1 MRHIRPKT
9 VFRLMN
15 INTKFSSLTKKQ
27 EPSRSC
33 TKVQKQGNALARA
46 LNLKKF
52 NDYAKIIRE
61 PKQLFNMAG
70 GS

>member
-9 VFRLMN
+9 FFRLMN
-15 INTKFSSLTKKQ
+15 INTQFSSLTKKQ

-33 TKVQKQGNALARA
+33 TKVQKQGNALGRA

-52 NDYAKIIRE
+52 NGNAKLIRE
-61 PKQLFNMAG
+61 PEQLFNMAG

>member
-33 TKVQKQGNALARA
+33 TKVQKQGNALGRA
-46 LNLKKF
+46 LNLTKF
-52 NDYAKIIRE
+52 KDYAKTIRE
-61 PKQLFNMAG
+61 PEQLFNMAG
-70 GS
+70 ES